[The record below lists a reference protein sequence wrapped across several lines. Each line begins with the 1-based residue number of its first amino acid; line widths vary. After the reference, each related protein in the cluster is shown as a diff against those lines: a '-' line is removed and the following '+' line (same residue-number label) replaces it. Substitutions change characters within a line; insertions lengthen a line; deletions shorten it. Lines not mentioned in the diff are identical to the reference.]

1 MKLTTRIGA
10 WLAILIAAIV
20 VAIVALVSPAQAC
33 GGFFCDNDPVDQ
45 TAERILFTVNPD
57 ETITS
62 LIEIQYQGS
71 AEDFSWILP
80 IPSAIDA
87 DAVQVPEDGDLVFDE
102 LHDITDVIIRQP
114 ELPECAREERNN
126 SFTEEADSA
135 MEDEGGVDV
144 FASGE
149 VGPFGFDVIGSEDAD
164 ALINWLLDRNYRVEP
179 SMEPLIDVYVEE
191 QFAFLAMQLL
201 DGETSDSISPVE
213 LTYAGTEPMIPLRLT
228 AVASLP
234 NMPIFTWFFADDQVV
249 PTNFAHMEIDT
260 AEITFD
266 SFGGNDYTRLI
277 QQRAD
282 ALFGQAFITEYAQPS
297 DPSRFNHPYLANN
310 AESFDYLTR
319 LTTYISPDE
328 MTVDPAFAIETG
340 RDDVDRVRDASDMTG
355 LYDCE
360 RRAVQQTGFGGDS
373 IDPTDGTQSVAAA
386 PGDPVGNTTRPTD
399 WTLPILALGAVAL
412 FGAFAYQVG
421 ARSRS

>member
-114 ELPECAREERNN
+114 ELPECAREELL
-126 SFTEEADSA
+126 SFGEAEEA
-135 MEDEGGVDV
+135 MEDEAGVEV

-149 VGPFGFDVIGSEDAD
+149 VGPFGFDVIGSEDSNAVV
-164 ALINWLLDRNYRVEP
+164 NWLLDRNYRVDP
-179 SMEPLIDVYVEE
+179 PMEPLIDVYVEE
-191 QFAFLAMQLL
+191 QFAFIAMRLL
-201 DGETSDSISPVE
+201 DGETSDSISPIE

-228 AVASLP
+228 AVAALP

-249 PTNFAHMEIDT
+249 PDSFAHMEIET

-266 SFGGNDYTRLI
+266 SSGGNDYTRLV
-277 QQRAD
+277 QLRAD
-282 ALFGQAFITEYAQPS
+282 ELDGQAFVTEYAQPS
-297 DPSRFNHPYLANN
+297 DPARFDHPYLVNN
-310 AESFDYLTR
+310 AESSAYLTR

-328 MTVDPAFAIETG
+328 MTLDPTFTVSSD
-340 RDDVDRVRDASDMTG
+340 RSDVSRIRDASDMTG

-360 RRAVQQTGFGGDS
+360 RRAALETGSDVDA
-373 IDPTDGTQSVAAA
+373 IDPTDGTDSVAVA
-386 PGDPVGNTTRPTD
+386 PAEIVDSSGSGTD